1 MYKFTQSYLQNQVN
15 QASPL
20 DLILMLYNKAIGC
33 LRLSK
38 KSIEE
43 GIEKP
48 ENLKKKVEN
57 LDKTLDIL
65 IYLKSCLNFEQGGEI
80 AKNLNEIYTVLI
92 EELFKIKVNNDIEVL
107 EKSIETLET
116 LKKAWEDLKR
126 N

>member
-1 MYKFTQSYLQNQVN
+1 MYRFTQSYLQNQVN

-38 KSIEE
+38 KAVEE
-43 GIEKP
+43 GIEKS

-107 EKSIETLET
+107 EKSIEILEI
-116 LKKAWEDLKR
+116 LKKAWEDIR
-126 N
+126 I